1 MRFEQLNGSLIESS
15 PSTHLTEPVQLEK
28 GQHWDIIQFVI
39 VPKMTEAVILGLS
52 WLDKWIPIIW
62 WEGEERKMR
71 I

>member
-1 MRFEQLNGSLIESS
+1 M
-15 PSTHLTEPVQLEK
+15 QLEK

-52 WLDKWIPIIW
+52 WLAKWILIIW
-62 WEGEERKMR
+62 WEREERKMR